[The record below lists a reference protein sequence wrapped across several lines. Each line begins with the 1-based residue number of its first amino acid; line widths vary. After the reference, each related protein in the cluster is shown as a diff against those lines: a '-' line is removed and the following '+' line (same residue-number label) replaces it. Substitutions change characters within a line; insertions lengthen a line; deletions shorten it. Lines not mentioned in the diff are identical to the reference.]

1 MNRFRVKHTSVQEK
15 PTAYEKY
22 HDKVSALWHNIA
34 VHFKDYD
41 EKLMFEGFN
50 EMLDGE
56 GHWGGAGSP
65 EEYKAHNDF
74 NQLFADT
81 VRATCGNNA
90 QRNLM
95 VQIYSGAC
103 GDGAFENFVLPTDS
117 TKGHLIIQVIN
128 AIGVEYHYKGELS
141 HSDEELEYFR
151 QEVTDLGITYMNK
164 PVKHIKSTY
173 KKANEKKTY
182 EACFVGFEFDDTSN
196 GVPSGRGLMGFKIY
210 SNKKEISVSYIKDI
224 FCGLFYPER

>member
-1 MNRFRVKHTSVQEK
+1 MTIIVIIAFLILVCIAVFCYTGRKTKENPRYTGMPDPEFVRKQKTVKQVNMMYGTDKFPVTLYKPDDAYFTIPPGIALNARERVWLRANDSSWSAEVFGVVCFEKSVQSE
-15 PTAYEKY
+15 
-22 HDKVSALWHNIA
+22 
-34 VHFKDYD
+34 
-41 EKLMFEGFN
+41 
-50 EMLDGE
+50 
-56 GHWGGAGSP
+56 
-65 EEYKAHNDF
+65 
-74 NQLFADT
+74 
-81 VRATCGNNA
+81 
-90 QRNLM
+90 
-95 VQIYSGAC
+95 
-103 GDGAFENFVLPTDS
+103 AF
-117 TKGHLIIQVIN
+117 
-128 AIGVEYHYKGELS
+128 VEYYYKGELS

-210 SNKKEISVSYIKDI
+210 SIKKEISVSYIKGI